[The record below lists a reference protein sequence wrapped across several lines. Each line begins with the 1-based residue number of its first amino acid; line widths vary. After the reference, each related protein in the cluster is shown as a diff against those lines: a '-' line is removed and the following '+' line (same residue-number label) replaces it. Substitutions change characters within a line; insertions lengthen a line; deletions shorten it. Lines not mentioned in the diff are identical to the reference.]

1 MDKDHIKSYFWK
13 NGYVVLRN
21 IYNDEQIQRYREF
34 KKKNIEE
41 IVGQGKKNWK
51 DIDESISL
59 RRLHTLQIFC

>member
-1 MDKDHIKSYFWK
+1 MDKDHIKNYFWK

-34 KKKNIEE
+34 IKKNIEE

-51 DIDESISL
+51 GARKASWRGVGFADNPP
-59 RRLHTLQIFC
+59 